1 MIFDFSE
8 FTTAFASTA
17 DEKYHHLLCWHSAE
31 SGHKR
36 KSAAIN

>member
-8 FTTAFASTA
+8 LTTAFAPTA
-17 DEKYHHLLCWHSAE
+17 DEKSNQLLCWHSAE

-36 KSAAIN
+36 KSAAII